1 MDIVVLETYEAI
13 CRETAARVARLM
25 RNKPDCVLGLPTGST
40 PVGFYREL
48 ARLHREDGLDFSKV
62 ITFNL
67 DEYLG
72 LAPTHNQ
79 SYHYYMRESLF
90 SHVNA
95 SADRVHIPNG
105 TADDPAAFCA
115 WYERQIRD
123 CGGIDLMV
131 LGIGSNAH
139 IAFNEPGSSLGSRT
153 RVAPLTRKTQQDNAR
168 FFGGL
173 DGVPTA
179 ALTVGIGTIGEARQ
193 ILLMAN
199 GVGKADA
206 IRATVEGPVTA
217 KVPASA
223 LQFHPDT
230 TLLLDPAAASLLTP
244 AE

>member
-1 MDIVVLETYEAI
+1 MELVILDTYEAI

-40 PVGFYREL
+40 PVGLYREL

-62 ITFNL
+62 TTFNL

-72 LAPTHNQ
+72 LPPTHTQ
-79 SYHYYMRESLF
+79 SYHYYMGESLF
-90 SHVNA
+90 THVNA

-105 TADDPAAFCA
+105 MADDPEAHCA
-115 WYERQIRD
+115 WYERKIRD
-123 CGGIDLMV
+123 YGGIDLMI

-153 RVAPLTRKTQQDNAR
+153 RVAPLTRQTREANAR
-168 FFGGL
+168 FFGGI
-173 DGVPTA
+173 DSVPTA
-179 ALTVGIGTIGEARQ
+179 ALTVGVGTITDARQ
-193 ILLMAN
+193 ILMMAS

-206 IRATVEGPVTA
+206 IHATVEGPVTA

-230 TLLLDPAAASLLTP
+230 TLLLDPTAASLLTGSD
-244 AE
+244 

>member
-1 MDIVVLETYEAI
+1 MEIVVVETYEAI

-40 PVGFYREL
+40 PIGFYKEL
-48 ARLHREDGLDFSKV
+48 VRLHREESLDFSKV
-62 ITFNL
+62 YTFNL

-72 LAPTHNQ
+72 LDSAHDQ
-79 SYHYYMRESLF
+79 SYHYYMRKSLF
-90 SHVNA
+90 VHVNV
-95 SADRVHIPNG
+95 SADRAHIPQG

-115 WYERQIRD
+115 WYERRIQE

-153 RVAPLTRKTQQDNAR
+153 RVAPLSRQTRQDNALL
-168 FFGGL
+168 FGGL
-173 DGVPTA
+173 DSVPVA
-179 ALTVGIGTIGEARQ
+179 ALSVGIGTISEARQ
-193 ILLMAN
+193 ILLMAS
-199 GVGKADA
+199 GPGKAAA

-217 KVPASA
+217 KVPASI

-244 AE
+244 VE